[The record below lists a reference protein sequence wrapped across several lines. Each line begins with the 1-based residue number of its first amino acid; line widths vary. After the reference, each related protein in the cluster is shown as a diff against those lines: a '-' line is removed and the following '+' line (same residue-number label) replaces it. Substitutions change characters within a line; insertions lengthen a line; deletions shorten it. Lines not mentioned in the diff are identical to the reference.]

1 MSNPEPPNGDEVDA
15 ITEAVLT
22 ASRLLVGISARSVA
36 AVAGPITLPQFRLL
50 VALGSRGPLKLVS
63 LAEMLG
69 VNPSTAT
76 RTVDRLVTAGW
87 AERKSNPDSRREVT
101 VGLTSAGRD
110 LVDRVTDYRRS
121 EIAAIVERIP
131 HEDRAG
137 LVQALQAFTEAGDEP
152 PPRASPYDAGL
163 TQWENNRSGNV

>member
-1 MSNPEPPNGDEVDA
+1 MTEPAPPYGDEVDA

-36 AVAGPITLPQFRLL
+36 SVAGAITLPQFRLL
-50 VALGSRGPLKLVS
+50 VALGSRGPLKLVA
-63 LAEMLG
+63 LAGLLG

-87 AERKSNPDSRREVT
+87 VERNSNPSSRREIT
-101 VGLTSAGRD
+101 VGLTTAGRD
-110 LVDRVTDYRRS
+110 LVDRVTAYRRR

-131 HEDRAG
+131 PENRDG
-137 LVQALQAFTEAGDEP
+137 LVAALQSFTEAGEEP
-152 PPRASPYDAGL
+152 PARTSPYDAEL
-163 TQWENNRSGNV
+163 TDWD

>member
-1 MSNPEPPNGDEVDA
+1 MSNEMPPHGDEVDA

-22 ASRLLVGISARSVA
+22 ASRLLVGVSAKSVA

-87 AERKSNPDSRREVT
+87 AQRNSNPASRREIT
-101 VGLTSAGRD
+101 VSLTEAGRG
-110 LVDRVTDYRRS
+110 LVDRVTEYRRS
-121 EIAAIVERIP
+121 EISAIVERIP

-137 LVQALQAFTEAGDEP
+137 LVRALQAFTEAGEEP
-152 PPRASPYDAGL
+152 PARASPYDAGL
-163 TQWENNRSGNV
+163 TEWQ

>member
-1 MSNPEPPNGDEVDA
+1 MSEEIPPNGGEVDA

-22 ASRLLVGISARSVA
+22 ASRLLVGVSAKSVA

-87 AERKSNPDSRREVT
+87 AQRNSNPDSRREIT
-101 VGLTSAGRD
+101 VSLTDAGRD
-110 LVDRVTDYRRS
+110 LVDRVTEYRRS
-121 EIAAIVERIP
+121 EISAIVERIP

-137 LVQALQAFTEAGDEP
+137 LVRALQAFTEAGEEP

-163 TQWENNRSGNV
+163 TEWQ